1 MRLISSNGSLYGVV
15 KIQEALDIAANEGLD
30 LVEINPKADISVC
43 KVLNYSKFKYNNS
56 KKKQLL
62 KKQKKILETKEIR
75 LKYNIQDNDLMN
87 KFSKVQAFIANKHKV
102 KVSVV
107 FRGREK
113 EHINIGHAV
122 LINFRNRCL
131 KHFKNLETNIVNE
144 MNGRNIT
151 LLIVPKNV

>member
-1 MRLISSNGSLYGVV
+1 MRLISNNGSLYGVV
-15 KIQEALDIAANEGLD
+15 KIQEALNIAASQGLD

-75 LKYNIQDNDLMN
+75 LKYNIQENDLMN
-87 KFSKVQAFIANKHKV
+87 KFSKVRAFIANKHKV
-102 KVSVV
+102 KVSVI

-113 EHINIGHAV
+113 EHTSIGHEV
-122 LINFRNRCL
+122 LTNFRDKCL
-131 KHFKNLETNIVNE
+131 KYFNNLETNIVNE
-144 MNGRNIT
+144 TNGRNIT
-151 LLIVPKNV
+151 LSIVPKNV